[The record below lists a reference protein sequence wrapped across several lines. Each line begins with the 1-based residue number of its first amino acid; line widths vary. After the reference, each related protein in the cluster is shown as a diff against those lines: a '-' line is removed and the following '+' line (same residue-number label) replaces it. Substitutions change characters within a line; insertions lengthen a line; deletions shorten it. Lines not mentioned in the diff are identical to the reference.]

1 MDNRTKGQ
9 KYADSLK
16 DLAQFK
22 SDLKKKP
29 KGLNVPFT
37 DNHQQ
42 IPYDFSSPTAT
53 DFGIAAAVMIA
64 VSFPVTAAVVI
75 TTGLTAAI
83 GHDIHTHNNRKKQAA
98 NRKSWDLVGKFT
110 DWRDGY

>member
-9 KYADSLK
+9 KYTDGLK

-22 SDLKKKP
+22 HDLKKP
-29 KGLNVPFT
+29 MGLNVPST
-37 DNHQQ
+37 DNRQP
-42 IPYDFSSPTAT
+42 ISYDFSSPTAT
-53 DFGIAAAVMIA
+53 EFGIAAAVMLA
-64 VSFPVTAAVVI
+64 VSFPVTTAVTAAVVI

-83 GHDIHTHNNRKKQAA
+83 SHDIHRKKQAA
-98 NRKSWDLVGKFT
+98 TRKSWDLVGKFT